1 MNITT
6 TKALVPT
13 QNFIPLHESA
23 KKVAVCL
30 DLYPRRYRNQI
41 VFAMRAADD
50 LDGKYGNNGRKLVN
64 PKLAE
69 FVDIYI

>member
-6 TKALVPT
+6 TKALVST

-30 DLYPRRYRNQI
+30 DLYPKRYGSKV
-41 VFAMRAADD
+41 VFTIRKPDES
-50 LDGKYGNNGRKLVN
+50 DGNYTPNGRKLVKPN
-64 PKLAE
+64 YTHSI
-69 FVDIYI
+69 DIYV